1 MRSGSRQILLIAI
14 SGLALVFAYGRLAQ
28 AQDQYY
34 DWEEYVPF
42 SFHSQPTVGL
52 YYGLTNSSLESVRQ
66 PLADPGFL
74 QVKLGYSRTNTY
86 DYSTN
91 ILKHSF
97 KHISVSHLSQ
107 RLDGAADPGNI
118 RSDTWRVAGTFES
131 GYGYG
136 LSRNPSG
143 ASILLIHGSG
153 WNWSSVSFKDSAV
166 IPEDQQILESY
177 EDGIR
182 FGTNVEVG
190 LRVRVIPLLAVDAGF
205 ERSIIFRRHLFWKW
219 AGSALLEGGLQ
230 WILDRFIGKIA
241 RSTPEAAP
249 VINILLKGALSYGFY
264 EARKSNMNW
273 PFSTEAPI
281 LDDTFKFGVTFM
293 F

>member
-1 MRSGSRQILLIAI
+1 MRSGYQRILLIAV
-14 SGLALVFAYGRLAQ
+14 SGFAFVFTNGRPAQ
-28 AQDQYY
+28 AQDHYY

-42 SFHSQPTVGL
+42 PFHSQPTIGL
-52 YYGLTNSSLESVRQ
+52 YYGHTNSSLQSISP

-74 QVKLGYSRTNTY
+74 QVKLGYSRTRTY
-86 DYSTN
+86 DYATN
-91 ILKHSF
+91 VLKHSF
-97 KHISVSHLSQ
+97 KHVSVSHYSQ
-107 RLDGAADPGNI
+107 RLDGMAEPGEI
-118 RSDTWRVAGTFES
+118 RSDIWRVAGTFES

-143 ASILLIHGSG
+143 TSILLIHGSG
-153 WNWSSVSFKDSAV
+153 WNWSSVSFKDSAAN
-166 IPEDQQILESY
+166 PEDEQLLESF

-190 LRVRVIPLLAVDAGF
+190 LRVRVVPLLAVDAGF

-219 AGSALLEGGLQ
+219 AGSALLETGLQ
-230 WILDRFIGKIA
+230 WVLDRFVQRIA

-249 VINILLKGALSYGFY
+249 VVNVLLKGALSYGLY

-281 LDDTFKFGVTFM
+281 IDDTFKFGLTFM